1 MLIYT
6 SYPKCWF
13 TRHLHVLSLKLYWTK
28 QADDANKIFYLTLSH
43 FEMRSA
49 RKSKENE
56 STSSGHTLTTHP
68 TCRACLLA
76 ALAPATTS
84 RHSHN
89 TPNLPRKKTVKTVE
103 QCSFQR
109 HYMTHMNVFY
119 KNIYKTKQ
127 ASLFD
132 VKFSTSCT
140 FDVQYIEFIRCIGIR
155 RTLIRRH
162 L

>member
-13 TRHLHVLSLKLYWTK
+13 TRHILNAHLHVLSLKLYWTK

-56 STSSGHTLTTHP
+56 STSSRHTLTTHP

-84 RHSHN
+84 RHTH
-89 TPNLPRKKTVKTVE
+89 TTCPTCHAKKPLKPLNNAHFNDTIWLIWTSFTKT
-103 QCSFQR
+103 S
-109 HYMTHMNVFY
+109 
-119 KNIYKTKQ
+119 TKQ
-127 ASLFD
+127 NKLAYSTLSFRPNVLSMYSTSNSFD
-132 VKFSTSCT
+132 VLAFG
-140 FDVQYIEFIRCIGIR
+140 E
-155 RTLIRRH
+155 L
-162 L
+162 